1 MKKHLSVL
9 LMLCCIAINLFAPH
23 WASAAASEYYSKRL
37 SDLVGLSEQ
46 NYYVDEQ
53 LTDKV
58 AIIDLFCQNKRI
70 EIDEAYMVEFVD
82 IIGTMKNHIYVNL
95 SSLVKVT
102 FDNPTI
108 AEYNKGRIKGL
119 KRGETKATFYY
130 ETQECSITV
139 VVKKDYNPE
148 ISVLAW
154 AENGAQVKSIPGTG
168 PGNVLSRAYEMKNV
182 KWKLCVMMELLKKRV
197 HF

>member
-108 AEYNKGRIKGL
+108 AEYNKAIQL
-119 KRGETKATFYY
+119 NPNFDMA
-130 ETQECSITV
+130 
-139 VVKKDYNPE
+139 YNNLG
-148 ISVLAW
+148 V
-154 AENGAQVKSIPGTG
+154 
-168 PGNVLSRAYEMKNV
+168 AYEHTKNYIKAKEAFEKAYV
-182 KWKLCVMMELLKKRV
+182 INPKQKYKDNFASVAKAISGKR
-197 HF
+197 